1 MIKYV
6 ETTKGSAPEGVSEDL
21 MKVIEDASIRYTYSQ
36 GGPNCIAG
44 DRFRE
49 LAHDWNRNHAFEA
62 GVIWALQNTDKL
74 QTLQDSFPTS
84 HIHIDD
90 IQSEGYDTSDITL
103 ETMHD
108 ISNIMNDLYLN
119 YGFWENLDYA
129 CEKLKIPKLKED
141 DE

>member
-6 ETTKGSAPEGVSEDL
+6 ETTKGPAPEGVSEDL

-49 LAHDWNRNHAFEA
+49 LAHEWNRNHAFEA

-74 QTLQDSFPTS
+74 QTL
-84 HIHIDD
+84 
-90 IQSEGYDTSDITL
+90 
-103 ETMHD
+103 
-108 ISNIMNDLYLN
+108 
-119 YGFWENLDYA
+119 
-129 CEKLKIPKLKED
+129 
-141 DE
+141 